1 MAKGGLLDLVAH
13 GVQDIYLIGN
23 PNYSFFKKVYKRHT
37 NFVKESIRGVF
48 AGKGDFG
55 QKITLEVPRNGD
67 LLSTI
72 IIEVDLPELI
82 ADGNDDVHSI
92 KYISNIGQALIEYV
106 ELKIGGQTIDKQ
118 YTEWMYMWNQLT
130 LGSPKLREYNYMI
143 KDIAQNGPMTIY
155 IPLQLWFCREISNAL
170 PLVALQYHPVEIDVK
185 IRSLDKLYNF
195 GDRQYYDLE
204 YVSAEIVNGVQLY
217 KYRKTAGITS
227 FTSSVT
233 GKTLVYNSG
242 NSIAN
247 ITHTGLN
254 NQIYLDVQ
262 VLNGISRAYVQH
274 SYNLVGIPEIT
285 EIRFY
290 LDYIFLDTTERS
302 YFAKEEHRYLIE
314 QIQYSD
320 EIGVAK
326 NETTKLIELNFNLPV
341 KELFWVCQND
351 ENLDN
356 NQILGFNSSPDVF
369 YESNTDD
376 LLTTKLQYNGNERF
390 EERKGEYFRLIQPF
404 QHHKQTVFE
413 KYIYVYSFAVNP
425 EDHQPSGASNFSK
438 IDTVRLEYALRNSRP
453 YNSVIKVFALNYN
466 ILRISRGMAGVAFA
480 N

>member
-23 PNYSFFKKVYKRHT
+23 PNYSYFKKVYKRHT
-37 NFVKESIRGVF
+37 NFVKESVRGVF
-48 AGKGDFG
+48 NGKGNFG
-55 QKITLEVPRNGD
+55 EKITLEVPRNGD
-67 LLSTI
+67 LLSTVI
-72 IIEVDLPELI
+72 MEVDLPELV
-82 ADGNDDVHSI
+82 ADGADDVHSI

-106 ELKIGGQTIDKQ
+106 ELKIGGQTVDKQ

-143 KDIAQNGPMTIY
+143 KDISQNGPMTVY

-170 PLVALQYHPVEIDVK
+170 PLVALQYHTVEIDVQF
-185 IRSLDKLYNF
+185 RPLDKLYNF

-204 YVSAEIVNGVQLY
+204 YLNAEVVNGVQLY

-227 FTSSVT
+227 FTSSVA
-233 GKTLVYNSG
+233 GKSLIYNNG
-242 NSIAN
+242 NSSAT
-247 ITHTGLN
+247 ITPTGLN
-254 NQIYLDVQ
+254 NQIYLNAQILD
-262 VLNGISRAYVQH
+262 GITRAYIQH
-274 SYNLVGIPEIT
+274 NYNLVETAEIT
-285 EIRFY
+285 DIRFY

-314 QIQYSD
+314 QVQYSD

-351 ENLDN
+351 ENIDN
-356 NQILGFNSSPDVF
+356 NQILGFNSSPDIF

-376 LLTTKLQYNGNERF
+376 LLTAKLQYNGNERF

-404 QHHKQTVFE
+404 QHHRQSVFE
-413 KYIYVYSFAVNP
+413 KYIYVYSFALKP

-438 IDTVRLEYALRNSRP
+438 IDTVRFEFALRNSRP
-453 YNSVIKVFALNYN
+453 YSSVIKVFGLNYN
-466 ILRISRGMAGVAFA
+466 ILRIAKGMAGVAFA